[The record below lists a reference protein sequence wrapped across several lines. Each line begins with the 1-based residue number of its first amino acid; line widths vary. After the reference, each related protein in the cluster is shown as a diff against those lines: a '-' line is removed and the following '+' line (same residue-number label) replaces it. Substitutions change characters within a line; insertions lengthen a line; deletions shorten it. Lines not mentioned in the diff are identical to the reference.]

1 MRLSLQ
7 AQQIIKNTT
16 KEVFG
21 IDAVVK
27 VFGSRIDDDVRG
39 GDIDLLVELPFVIAD
54 SERKT
59 LQLITRLQLL
69 IGNQPIDVVVID
81 SLTRWQSIHTQANRT
96 GITL

>member
-27 VFGSRIDDDVRG
+27 VFGSRIDDDARG

-59 LQLITRLQLL
+59 LQLITRLQLRM
-69 IGNQPIDVVVID
+69 GDQPIDVVVID
-81 SLTRWQSIHTQANRT
+81 PSTRWQSIHIQANRT

>member
-21 IDAVVK
+21 IDALVK
-27 VFGSRIDDDVRG
+27 VFGSRIDDDARG
-39 GDIDLLVELPFVIAD
+39 GDIDLLVELHFVMAD

-59 LQLITRLQLL
+59 LQLINWRNSN
-69 IGNQPIDVVVID
+69 IKMAMKAGSMCI
-81 SLTRWQSIHTQANRT
+81 
-96 GITL
+96 

>member
-1 MRLSLQ
+1 MRLTLQ

-27 VFGSRIDDDVRG
+27 VFGSRIDDDARG
-39 GDIDLLVELPFVIAD
+39 GDIDLLVELPFVMAD

-59 LQLITRLQLL
+59 LQLTARLQLRM
-69 IGNQPIDVVVID
+69 GDQPIDVVVID
-81 SLTRWQSIHTQANRT
+81 PSTRWQSIHTQANRT

>member
-7 AQQIIKNTT
+7 AQQIIKDTT

-27 VFGSRIDDDVRG
+27 VFGSRIDDDARG
-39 GDIDLLVELPFVIAD
+39 GDIDLLVELPFVMAD

-59 LQLITRLQLL
+59 LQLLARLQLRM
-69 IGNQPIDVVVID
+69 GDQPIDVVFID
-81 SLTRWQSIHTQANRT
+81 P
-96 GITL
+96 